1 MSESVSAKTAAV
13 KDECTKEHC
22 FAAFDALYC
31 ALASASVIEPS
42 FVDDK

>member
-1 MSESVSAKTAAV
+1 MSESPSAKIDAV

-31 ALASASVIEPS
+31 ALTSAPAIEPS
-42 FVDDK
+42 FLDDK